1 MTKAKKIHIAH
12 SRLLE
17 ILSYEPCTGE
27 FRWKIAPAKWMR
39 AGSISGCENK
49 NAWIISIEYVKYSAH
64 RLAWF
69 YVHGEIDDDL
79 VIDHINGDPL
89 DNRIENLRLVTQSMN
104 MRNMK
109 GRVTKGA
116 VWSKREQRWVARYYI
131 NGKRTEVGRYRT
143 REEAI
148 EAYRG
153 ATKDLGFTERH
164 RGLQT

>member
-1 MTKAKKIHIAH
+1 
-12 SRLLE
+12 
-17 ILSYEPCTGE
+17 
-27 FRWKIAPAKWMR
+27 
-39 AGSISGCENK
+39 
-49 NAWIISIEYVKYSAH
+49 
-64 RLAWF
+64 
-69 YVHGEIDDDL
+69 
-79 VIDHINGDPL
+79 
-89 DNRIENLRLVTQSMN
+89 

>member
-1 MTKAKKIHIAH
+1 MNKAKKIHISH

-27 FRWKIAPAKWMR
+27 FRWKVAPAKR
-39 AGSISGCENK
+39 VRVGSIAGCENQDVRV
-49 NAWIISIEYVKYSAH
+49 ISIDYIKYQAH
-64 RLAWF
+64 RLAWL
-69 YVHGEIDDDL
+69 YVHGAVDDGL
-79 VIDHINGDPL
+79 VIDHINGDTL
-89 DNRIENLRLVTQSMN
+89 DNRISNLRQVTRAIN
-104 MRNMK
+104 LRNMK